1 MRSLTTKAVCI
12 ARILHPFPFTSSSP
26 PLGDTCHLGLRWS
39 WREARLEHSL
49 QTPGVPC
56 QREHAR
62 ITTLRRQP
70 AAAGAGGAQRA
81 GEGDLTSSGS
91 PPAKL
96 APEGDMLRGSAAGC
110 PACAGLPTGLGACGH
125 KVRGRGRYWWQPPV
139 AGATQRRAF
148 APSWQVNLER
158 ERTEDKAR
166 HEEHKIRPRS
176 LAAVSPHWFLKT
188 KQVWDG
194 WILSKRWCLEVAV
207 QNILLGAHSDIVL
220 AGPEGSKIRPNT
232 LSTILFHKHK

>member
-96 APEGDMLRGSAAGC
+96 APEGDTPRVLRGSAAGC

-125 KVRGRGRYWWQPPV
+125 KVRGTGRDTDGSPQWQ
-139 AGATQRRAF
+139 
-148 APSWQVNLER
+148 E
-158 ERTEDKAR
+158 
-166 HEEHKIRPRS
+166 RPREG
-176 LAAVSPHWFLKT
+176 LLHHRGKLIWREKGQRT
-188 KQVWDG
+188 KLDM
-194 WILSKRWCLEVAV
+194 R
-207 QNILLGAHSDIVL
+207 
-220 AGPEGSKIRPNT
+220 NT
-232 LSTILFHKHK
+232 K